1 MATKYCIGRHKDTRE
16 YHLLLKATGEI
27 LGRFKTRK
35 AAETEAMMLVCNE
48 ASARAVEQEKV
59 T

>member
-1 MATKYCIGRHKDTRE
+1 MRKYCIGRHKSTRE

-35 AAETEAMMLVCNE
+35 EAETEAMCRVCNE
-48 ASARAVEQEKV
+48 VSARPAAADGVK
-59 T
+59 